1 MEPQGGINKMTGIAL
16 NIEALTTFEY
26 TTLKIVSGRK
36 ILILAYLV
44 CMLSG
49 IYLMICPQ
57 FKHSQR
63 LVTRLT
69 LPVSGRLLLFILTR
83 ASQRPARSK
92 GLLEKP

>member
-1 MEPQGGINKMTGIAL
+1 MAL

-26 TTLKIVSGRK
+26 TTLQIASGRK
-36 ILILAYLV
+36 MLMLAYLM
-44 CMLSG
+44 CMPSG
-49 IYLMICPQ
+49 IYLMTCPQ
-57 FKHSQR
+57 IKHSQR

-83 ASQRPARSK
+83 ASWRPARSK